1 MLRGWLTVLGL
12 LVLVV
17 GLAAWVYWIERSPKP
32 KPSPLIAGFAPAA
45 VQHIVIERQKEL
57 MEFERQGDSWRML
70 QPFNAPAD
78 AYHIQQLLALPA
90 QDSSN
95 RYAVA
100 ELDLARFGLNPPKVT
115 VRLGTAELQFGDQ
128 NPLNFKRY
136 LKVDGVIHLIDDIL
150 FYPLTAP
157 ATTWIEAKLLPNGNL
172 KGLELPG
179 FRIFAKETGRWAS
192 EPELAEADLEEL
204 LDTWRTARAVQVTP
218 YSGEPPVGNPRVRAL
233 LDSGT
238 LEFVVLQ
245 QEPELVLLH
254 PEQKLSYH
262 FYGAIGQRLLTPKPK
277 AETDAGAA
285 GGRDNP
291 SGP

>member
-1 MLRGWLTVLGL
+1 MLRGWLSVLGL

-17 GLAAWVYWIERSPKP
+17 GLAAWVYWIERPSEPKS
-32 KPSPLIAGFAPAA
+32 SPLIAGFASEA
-45 VQHIVIERQKEL
+45 VQHIVIERQTDR
-57 MEFERQGDSWRML
+57 MEFERQGDSWRMI

-78 AYHIQQLLALPA
+78 AYHIQQLLALPT
-90 QDSSN
+90 QNSSN

-136 LKVDGVIHLIDDIL
+136 LKTDGVIHLIDDSL
-150 FYPLTAP
+150 FYSLTAP

-179 FRIFAKETGRWAS
+179 WRIFTKETGGWAS
-192 EPELAEADLEEL
+192 EPELSSAEIEQLI
-204 LDTWRTARAVQVTP
+204 DTWRTARAIEVRP
-218 YSGEPPVGNPRVRAL
+218 YPAEPPSGSLRVRVL

-245 QEPELVLLH
+245 QEPELILLR

-277 AETDAGAA
+277 AQTDAGTA
-285 GGRDNP
+285 GSRDDP
-291 SGP
+291 PGP